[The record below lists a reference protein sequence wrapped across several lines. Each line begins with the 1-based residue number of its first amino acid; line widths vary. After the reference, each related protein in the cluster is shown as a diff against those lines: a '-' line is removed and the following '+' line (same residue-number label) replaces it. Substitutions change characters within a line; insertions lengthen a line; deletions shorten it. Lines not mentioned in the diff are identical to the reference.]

1 MLVLQ
6 VRTLKAAA
14 ISKDKAL
21 AKGAADLAQQHERAV
36 KAERTCSLSLFYPI
50 LHPTVVSCWK
60 RTDLSLQHQIRSL
73 HICLFCDL
81 T

>member
-1 MLVLQ
+1 MQ

-36 KAERTCSLSLFYPI
+36 KTERMCSLCCF
-50 LHPTVVSCWK
+50 TQM
-60 RTDLSLQHQIRSL
+60 LSVAGNEWTCFFSNRQSHHTLVFL
-73 HICLFCDL
+73 
-81 T
+81 

>member
-1 MLVLQ
+1 MTVLVWHLQ

-36 KAERTCSLSLFYPI
+36 KAERRCSLFRC
-50 LHPTVVSCWK
+50 TKFVA
-60 RTDLSLQHQIRSL
+60 Q
-73 HICLFCDL
+73 
-81 T
+81 